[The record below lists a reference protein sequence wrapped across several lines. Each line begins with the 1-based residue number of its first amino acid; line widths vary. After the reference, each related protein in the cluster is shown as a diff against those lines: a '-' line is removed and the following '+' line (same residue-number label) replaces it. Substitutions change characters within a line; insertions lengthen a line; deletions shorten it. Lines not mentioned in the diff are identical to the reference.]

1 MSTSTSDFITNS
13 IRGVGSAA
21 MLIALSK
28 TLLDEQRLKDAAV
41 RLGYRVVVTEVGAR
55 NSFNEFDE
63 KVIKAVVG
71 AGLNGGIIAK
81 QSNEIHALVHATEE
95 AKKGIL
101 ISVSRTSSL
110 AMKVV
115 IARDEHWLA
124 VAMFGLSALHYMTNH
139 ERAGLGI
146 MHI

>member
-1 MSTSTSDFITNS
+1 MSNADYIDNS
-13 IRGVGSAA
+13 MRGVGSVA
-21 MLIALSK
+21 MLIALTK
-28 TLLDEQRLKDAAV
+28 TLLDEQRLKDTAM
-41 RLGYRVVVTEVGAR
+41 RLGYRVVVTEVGGRAG
-55 NSFNEFDE
+55 FDGFDE

-139 ERAGLGI
+139 ARAGLGI